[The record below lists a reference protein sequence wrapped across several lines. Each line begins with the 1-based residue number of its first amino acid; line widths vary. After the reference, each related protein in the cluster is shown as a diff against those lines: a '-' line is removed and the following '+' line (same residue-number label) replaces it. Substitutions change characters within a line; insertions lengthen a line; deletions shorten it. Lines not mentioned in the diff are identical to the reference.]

1 VGKRPF
7 DKKGSEEKKLE
18 EQQLKKDIVKENEQ
32 NIEEKEDLG
41 EKAEET
47 NSEESEEIN
56 SEESKREVK
65 EETKEKDTKS
75 AEEENLQNKLLRLQ
89 ADFLNYK
96 NRTEKEKISTYGN
109 AVADV
114 IQGLLPVLDNLERAL
129 ETDKSLDNSFKD
141 GIQMVYTQFVGI
153 LDKRGLKEIEA
164 LHKQFDHNAHYGVAF
179 DADSEEEDG
188 TIIEVFQ
195 KGYSLNDK
203 VIRPCM
209 VKIAKK

>member
-1 VGKRPF
+1 MGKRPF
-7 DKKGSEEKKLE
+7 DKKGSEEKKIE
-18 EQQLKKDIVKENEQ
+18 EKLLKEDIVKEKDQNTEKNE
-32 NIEEKEDLG
+32 KLD

-47 NSEESEEIN
+47 NSEKVEKEIKEET
-56 SEESKREVK
+56 K
-65 EETKEKDTKS
+65 EETKEKETKS
-75 AEEENLQNKLLRLQ
+75 AEEENLHNRLLRLQ

-114 IQGLLPVLDNLERAL
+114 IQDLLPVLDNLERAL
-129 ETDKSLDNSFKD
+129 ETDKSPDNSFKD

-195 KGYSLNDK
+195 KGYSINDK